1 MIVDEPRKIPK
12 EVQSIFEGM
21 ESIIT
26 FKKQNNL
33 SLTKYEAI
41 YLSAKS
47 KEFKEIKDLE
57 SWSYWLLTGVPYKS
71 TNTDTGEIAL

>member
-1 MIVDEPRKIPK
+1 MPK

-21 ESIIT
+21 DSIIT

-33 SLTKYEAI
+33 PLTKSEAV
-41 YLSAKS
+41 YLSAKN
-47 KEFKEIKDLE
+47 KGFKEINDLK

-71 TNTDTGEIAL
+71 TNTDKKEITL